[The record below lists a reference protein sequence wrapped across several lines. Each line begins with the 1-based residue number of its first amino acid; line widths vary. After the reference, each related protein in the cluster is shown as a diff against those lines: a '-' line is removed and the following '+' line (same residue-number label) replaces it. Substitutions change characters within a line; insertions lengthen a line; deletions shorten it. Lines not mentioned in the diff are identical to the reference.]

1 MPTKIILNP
10 KADLGH
16 GANYFE
22 KIKEM
27 IKPLGGIDIV
37 PTERPGHAN
46 ELALQALDAGYDIL
60 VAAGGDGTINE
71 VINGIML
78 SDMTGIK
85 LGVIP
90 VGSGNDF
97 AHSMG
102 VSKDIPTAVRNISR
116 GQTRKIDLGLLEDDK
131 GRQRY
136 FANNLGVGFDANVIL
151 RTQKITWLR
160 GFLKYLAAVL
170 TALAKDYLP
179 VHLRVR
185 YDDEEVVNQ
194 ETLFLY
200 MGIGTR
206 GGGGFLLTPDA
217 LHDDDLIDSCT
228 VPMLGRLRF
237 ISLISSAIKGT
248 HIHTPYPQ
256 MRRNKQIVINS
267 TEAMPIQIEGEIYAV
282 PEDDIHQIVVTS
294 LPAALEVIV

>member
-10 KADLGH
+10 NADLGH
-16 GANYFE
+16 GADHYE
-22 KIKEM
+22 TIKEM
-27 IKPLGGIDIV
+27 IHSLDQVEIV
-37 PTERPGHAN
+37 RTERAGHAR
-46 ELALQALDAGYDIL
+46 ELAIQALEENYDLL

-71 VINGIML
+71 IINGIM
-78 SDMTGIK
+78 STGKEGIK

-90 VGSGNDF
+90 IGSGNDF

-102 VSKDIPTAVRNISR
+102 VSKDVPTATRHIFN
-116 GQTRKIDLGLLEDDK
+116 GQTRTVDLGLVEDDK
-131 GRQRY
+131 ERQRY
-136 FANNLGVGFDANVIL
+136 FANNLGVGFDANVII
-151 RTQKITWLR
+151 RTQEITMLR
-160 GFLKYLAAVL
+160 GFPKYMAAVL
-170 TALAKDYLP
+170 TAIAQDYLP
-179 VHLRVR
+179 FHLHVR

-228 VPMLGRLRF
+228 VPMLGRLRL
-237 ISLISSAIKGT
+237 ISLISSAVKGT
-248 HIHTPYPQ
+248 HVHTPYPQ

-267 TEAMPIQIEGEIYAV
+267 VEAMPIQIEGEIYAV
-282 PEDDIHQIVVTS
+282 PEDEVHQIMVTS